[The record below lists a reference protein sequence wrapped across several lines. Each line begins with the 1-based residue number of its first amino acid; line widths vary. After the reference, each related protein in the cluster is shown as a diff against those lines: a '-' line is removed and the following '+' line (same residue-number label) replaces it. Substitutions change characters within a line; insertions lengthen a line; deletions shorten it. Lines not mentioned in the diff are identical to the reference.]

1 MPQIQTRNLPL
12 RVFRHLSEQA
22 AARHI
27 SAEDLLALT
36 EWLASSPNVPEGDWF
51 KRFEGM
57 ILCGHGV
64 LPKTF
69 LIAGQV
75 PFGEEAF

>member
-1 MPQIQTRNLPL
+1 MPKIQTRNLPVQL
-12 RVFRHLSEQA
+12 FRHLSEQA
-22 AARHI
+22 AACQI
-27 SAEDLLALT
+27 SEEDLLAMAD
-36 EWLASSPNVPEGDWF
+36 WLASSLTVPEGDWF

-69 LIAGQV
+69 LVPGQA
-75 PFGEEAF
+75 PFGEEVI

>member
-1 MPQIQTRNLPL
+1 MPKIQTRNLPVG
-12 RVFRHLSEQA
+12 VFRHLSEQA
-22 AARHI
+22 LARQI
-27 SAEDLLALT
+27 SEEDLLSMA
-36 EWLASSPNVPEGDWF
+36 EWLASSPIVPEGDWF
-51 KRFEGM
+51 KRLEGM

-75 PFGEEAF
+75 PFGEEVF